1 MWEQAYEREQ
11 GAPATMEAKS
21 SSTTYTAL
29 QTRHKLAASQLQELL
44 RLLTCLLVDAAP
56 ALTDAAPTPTAAAP
70 TLTVAA
76 GAAG

>member
-21 SSTTYTAL
+21 SSTTYAAL

-56 ALTDAAPTPTAAAP
+56 ALTDAAPTLTAAAP